1 MAGIE
6 IKPAIF
12 EACPAEDDPMNE
24 KKKNKESKYFLEL
37 KDITKTFGNFIA
49 LNRVSMAVKK
59 GEFVSILGPSGC
71 GKTTLLRVV
80 AGLEEQNAGSVW
92 LDGKDVSR
100 EPVAKRGLGIV
111 FQSYA
116 LFPNISVIDNVAYGI
131 RSGLTAPAR
140 KERAFAMLDLVGLA
154 DQTEKYPAQ
163 LSGGQQQRVALARA
177 LAPSPSLLLLDEPLS
192 ALDARVRVRL
202 RIEIRRIQEKLGVT
216 TIMVTHDQ
224 EEALTMADRVVVIK
238 DGVLMQYASPHKLY
252 RSPEN
257 SFVAGFIGS
266 MNFLSDCRATGP
278 DSVRLGRYLIKTAPS
293 AAADHQGKNVRMAVR
308 PEDIRVVQNGNNG
321 HENVV
326 KTKIN
331 DIEFRGSLYRIYLQ
345 LLHEAGGLSDQTLE
359 MDLQSEAV
367 EKMGLGEHME
377 LPIYFPPEKLLIFK
391 E

>member
-1 MAGIE
+1 
-6 IKPAIF
+6 
-12 EACPAEDDPMNE
+12 MNSE
-24 KKKNKESKYFLEL
+24 KDSKKREYFLEL
-37 KDITKTFGNFIA
+37 ENITKSFGDFVA
-49 LNRVSMAVKK
+49 LNNIDMSVEK

-71 GKTTLLRVV
+71 GKTTLLRVI
-80 AGLEEQNAGSVW
+80 AGLEEQNSGTVR
-92 LDGKDVSR
+92 LDGRDVSR

-116 LFPNISVIDNVAYGI
+116 LFPNISVLNNVMYGI
-131 RSGLTAPAR
+131 RRGFSAAR
-140 KERAFAMLDLVGLA
+140 KERAMKMLELVGLA
-154 DQTEKYPAQ
+154 DQASKYPAQ

-177 LAPSPSLLLLDEPLS
+177 LAPKPSLLLLDEPLS

-202 RIEIRRIQEKLGVT
+202 RIEIRRIQERLGVT

-252 RSPEN
+252 KTPGN

-278 DSVRLGRYLIKTAPS
+278 DSVMLGRYLLRTAPS
-293 AAADHQGKNVRMAVR
+293 AAANHQGRNVRLAVR
-308 PEDIRVVQNGNNG
+308 PEDIRVHRNGNNG
-321 HENVV
+321 KENVV

-345 LLHEAGGLSDQTLE
+345 MLHEAGGSSDQTLE

-367 EKMGLGEHME
+367 EEMGLAEEME
-377 LPIYFPPEKLLIFK
+377 VPVYFPPEKLLLFR